1 MKKATKDVY
10 SKTEA
15 RYNLPTIINRV
26 RDGEGPVYIT
36 DRGVITAV
44 VISNNEFERN
54 IKKSKK
60 EFKFSDLKICGMW
73 KDREDMK
80 DSVKWVQNLRSGM
93 SDRNKYYWERPID
106 DK

>member
-44 VISNNEFERN
+44 VISNNEFERS
-54 IKKSKK
+54 IKKPKK
-60 EFKFSDLKICGMW
+60 EFKFSDLGWIGMW

-80 DSVKWVQNLRSGM
+80 DSVAWVNKIREEEELRSY
-93 SDRNKYYWERPID
+93 K
-106 DK
+106 